1 MRHRPQSKG
10 RRAATAAAALTALA
24 LIITSCGGETAT
36 EPVDSGEEAAEETAA
51 PEAEAEDGPSRLTVA
66 MTADLL
72 TLYPINET
80 VVGTDVFGHIFD
92 ALVAIS
98 GDGSL
103 EPRLATSWSTEDSLV
118 WTFEIHPDAMWH
130 DGTPVTADDV
140 AYTFNLVAGDDTL
153 ATHGYVRMLEVAEAV
168 GPTTV
173 EFTLKTP
180 VAVFDRWASLISIL
194 QEGTADRTTPE
205 DFTQNPIG
213 SGPYR
218 FVSLTGSERLLLAVN
233 EDYHLGR
240 SPIDEIEF
248 VSVPSESARLA
259 GLRTGELDVISGV
272 PVAEVANLQ
281 NEDGVRVVAAPN
293 NRIQYLGMNPNNAP
307 LDDLRVRQAINLAID
322 RTALTQ
328 QALEGLGDPAGQ
340 PVAPVTF
347 GYSDDPKFA
356 PPAYDPDAARALL
369 AEAGYDGSTPVNVV
383 YPTSSLPFAASTAE
397 IVAGY
402 LTAVG
407 IPVQLEPVEWGTLI
421 QRWRATDFP
430 NIHLFGY
437 GPSILDANLIINS
450 LYQSGSR
457 GYFFTEEMDR
467 LAVEQAAEADPAARL
482 ALIERIWEID
492 QENML
497 HAWMFNEYDAYAVS
511 DRVEWTPRP
520 TRRMYFWDASIVG

>member
-1 MRHRPQSKG
+1 MRNRPKTSG
-10 RRAATAAAALTALA
+10 RRSTGAIAAAFTALA
-24 LIITSCGGETAT
+24 LVASACGGDTTTEPEQPSADASGETA
-36 EPVDSGEEAAEETAA
+36 E
-51 PEAEAEDGPSRLTVA
+51 PEAEAGPSRLTVA
-66 MTADLL
+66 MTSDLL

-92 ALVAIS
+92 PLVAIA

-103 EPRLATSWSTEDSLV
+103 EPRLAVSWTTADSLV
-118 WTFEIHPDAMWH
+118 WDFEIHPDAMWH
-130 DGTPVTADDV
+130 DGTPVTANDV

-153 ATHGYVRMLEVAEAV
+153 ATHGYVRMLDRAEAV

-173 EFTLKTP
+173 RFNLKTP
-180 VAVFDRWASLISIL
+180 VAVFDRWASLIAVL

-205 DFTQNPIG
+205 EFTQAPIG

-218 FVSLTGSERLLLAVN
+218 FVSLTGSERLLLEAN

-248 VSVPSESARLA
+248 VSVPSPSARLA

-272 PVAEVANLQ
+272 PVAEVAALQ
-281 NEDGVRVVAAPN
+281 SEDGVRVVAAPN
-293 NRIQYLGMNPNNAP
+293 NRIQYLGLNPNNAP

-322 RTALTQ
+322 RTALTE

-340 PVAPVTF
+340 PAAPVTF
-347 GYSDDPKFA
+347 GYSDDPRFA
-356 PPAYDPDAARALL
+356 PPAYDPEAARALL
-369 AEAGYDGSTPVNVV
+369 AEAGYDGRTPVNVV
-383 YPTSSLPFAASTAE
+383 YPTSDLPFAASTAE

-450 LYQSGSR
+450 LYQTGSR
-457 GYFFTEEMDR
+457 GYFFTEEMDQ
-467 LAVEQAAEADPAARL
+467 LAVDQAAEADRAARL

-492 QENML
+492 QDNML
-497 HAWMFNEYDAYAVS
+497 NVWMFNEYDAYAVS

-520 TRRMYFWDASIVG
+520 TRRMYFWDASIND